1 MGCHFLLQGIFL
13 NQGSN
18 LRLLCYSALQ
28 ADSLP
33 LSQQGSPFLKTIKL
47 LSFVSTVC
55 CIFVCFCNM
64 NVSGIL
70 IFSSVLDSCFTRI
83 SGAGRY
89 RIIRILLYFWGTASV
104 IVYSHEIFF
113 TANVQ
118 HIYHKTIFSVAAN
131 RSIFYKFYHRL
142 RLYVI
147 SIFYVL
153 LMLSTRKM

>member
-1 MGCHFLLQGIFL
+1 
-13 NQGSN
+13 
-18 LRLLCYSALQ
+18 
-28 ADSLP
+28 
-33 LSQQGSPFLKTIKL
+33 
-47 LSFVSTVC
+47 
-55 CIFVCFCNM
+55 M
-64 NVSGIL
+64 NVNRIL
-70 IFSSVLDSCFTRI
+70 IFASVLDSCFTRI

-89 RIIRILLYFWGTASV
+89 RIIRIWLYFWGTASV

-142 RLYVI
+142 RFYVI

-153 LMLSTRKM
+153 LPAKYHVKHKEDVIFFKALLLSSL